1 MIAKGQKIND
11 RYEVKALIG
20 EGGMANV
27 YLGYDTILGRD
38 VAIKVLRGD
47 LADDEKFV
55 RRFRREA
62 QSASLLN
69 HPNIVQIYDVGED
82 DGNFYI
88 VMEYIN
94 GQTLKQIIKKR
105 KRLSISET
113 IDIMCQLTDGLSSAH
128 DSYIIH
134 RDIKPQNIMILD
146 DGMVKITDFGI
157 AMAVNASD
165 LTQTNSVMGSVH
177 YLPPEQASG
186 RGSTIKSDI
195 YSLGIML
202 YEMLAGTMPFRGETA
217 VEIAMKHLKSPM
229 PSIRKLRD
237 DVPQALE
244 NIILK
249 AAAKNPKN
257 RYNNVRELYDDLKTC
272 LDEQRKDEKRIVF
285 KYPENE
291 YDDEKTVITNNLK
304 DEIKKKEEE
313 KEEKKKIE
321 VKEIEESIEDKRMS
335 KFTKLL
341 IILVSVLVFALLAVF
356 IIFPAIFKNPSIE
369 VPDVSGLSVKEAR
382 TLLKNEGLKISGT
395 IKEDYTDDVE
405 AGKVTKTNPKA
416 GSVVKKGA
424 VITLYKSL
432 GSNRIELKDYTGE
445 EAEKIKW
452 DLDKEGINVIIEK
465 KDVDNKS
472 DYLDKADKIIA
483 QEPAAGEKIISG
495 DILKLYIPNIITAY
509 PNFVED
515 SKYKSSIDKIQAF
528 CDEYDINLTVKEVE
542 TEEKTA
548 GTILSQ
554 SISEGSKINK
564 GDKITVELAKKPV
577 ELVPI
582 EGESE
587 NSNEQN
593 NQDN

>member
-27 YLGYDTILGRD
+27 YLGYDSILERD

-186 RGSTIKSDI
+186 KGSTIKSDI

-217 VEIAMKHLKSPM
+217 VEIAMKHLKTPM

-237 DVPQALE
+237 DVPQSLE

-257 RYNNVRELYDDLKTC
+257 RYNNVRELYEDLKTC

-291 YDDEKTVITNNLK
+291 YDNENTVVTNNLK

-321 VKEIEESIEDKRMS
+321 VKEIEESIEDRRMS

-341 IILVSVLVFALLAVF
+341 IILVSVLVVALLSVF
-356 IIFPAIFKNPSIE
+356 IILPAILPNPTIY
-369 VPDVSGLSVKEAR
+369 VPDVSGLSVNEAR
-382 TLLKNEGLKISGT
+382 TVLKNEKLKIAAT
-395 IKEDYTDDVE
+395 IKED
-405 AGKVTKTNPKA
+405 
-416 GSVVKKGA
+416 
-424 VITLYKSL
+424 
-432 GSNRIELKDYTGE
+432 
-445 EAEKIKW
+445 
-452 DLDKEGINVIIEK
+452 
-465 KDVDNKS
+465 
-472 DYLDKADKIIA
+472 
-483 QEPAAGEKIISG
+483 
-495 DILKLYIPNIITAY
+495 
-509 PNFVED
+509 
-515 SKYKSSIDKIQAF
+515 
-528 CDEYDINLTVKEVE
+528 
-542 TEEKTA
+542 
-548 GTILSQ
+548 
-554 SISEGSKINK
+554 
-564 GDKITVELAKKPV
+564 
-577 ELVPI
+577 
-582 EGESE
+582 
-587 NSNEQN
+587 
-593 NQDN
+593 